1 MTRKETCPR
10 CSAVRKNKTA
20 KCCTVFDNGNKYCH
34 HCGYDSSRE
43 GKPEVEYSRP
53 SQNLPQVTSGE
64 FREILAT
71 RGITTD
77 VARRNKISWNG
88 REVLFPYMQGQEI
101 VNIKYLKCREDGDDR
116 RFRQESGAKKI
127 FYGLNDIIGEKDIF
141 IVEGEWDKLA
151 CEVAGYE
158 NVASVP
164 DGAPSPETKTY
175 TTKFKFIDD
184 CEHLF
189 AAAERVIIAVD
200 NDIAGKKLEDELV
213 RRFDP
218 QRCWLVKW
226 PLDCKDA
233 NDVLVKYGMV
243 KLMECLENPRQ
254 IPIDGV
260 FTSGDYFDAL
270 DSLYEDGLQGGVSTG
285 WPEVDRYY
293 TVRPGEM
300 TIITGIPSH
309 GKSTWLTA
317 LTVNL
322 THEFGWKWSIFSPEN
337 QPLQRYMG
345 IIAGMHVGKP
355 FGKGYTERINKQELQ
370 ESKKW
375 LDEHYYFTQ
384 PNDNELTVDSLL
396 KKAKETIDRYGVNAI
411 ILDPWNEIDS
421 TRPSGQSETEHINLS
436 LGKVRRFGRLHQ
448 VHMFIVAHP
457 QKLQKDK
464 DEKYPVPTAYEISG
478 SAHWYN
484 KGDAIIAVWRN
495 PKDEAKEVIVY
506 VQKVRFREVGRVGE
520 IKMKH
525 DVVTGRYSDVK
536 GDSMARYAGEG
547 HYE

>member
-1 MTRKETCPR
+1 MIRRTTCPK
-10 CSAVRKNKTA
+10 CSATRKNKTE
-20 KCCTVFDNGNKYCH
+20 KCCRVFDNGNEFCH
-34 HCGYDSSRE
+34 HCGYDSFRE
-43 GKPEVEYSRP
+43 NDGKPKVEYKKP
-53 SQNLPQVTSGE
+53 SQSLPQTRPDE
-64 FREILAT
+64 FKALLKS
-71 RGITTD
+71 RGITEE
-77 VARRNKISWNG
+77 VALRNKISWNG
-88 REVLFPYMQGQEI
+88 REVLFPYMHGKEI
-101 VNIKYLKCREDGDDR
+101 VNIKYRGKDKS
-116 RFRQESGAKKI
+116 FRQETGAMKI
-127 FYGLNDIIGEKDIF
+127 FYGLNDIIGEKDIY

-200 NDIAGKKLEDELV
+200 NDLPGKKLEAELV

-218 QRCWLVKW
+218 ERCWLVRW

-233 NDVLVKYGMV
+233 NEVLLKHGMV

-270 DSLYEDGLQGGVSTG
+270 DSLYEEGLQGGNSTG
-285 WPEVDRYY
+285 WAAVDEFY

-317 LTVNL
+317 LMVNL
-322 THEFGWKWSIFSPEN
+322 SHQFGWKWSVFSPEN

-345 IIAGMHVGKP
+345 IIAGMHIGKP
-355 FGKGYTERINKQELQ
+355 FGKGYTERINRKEL
-370 ESKKW
+370 EGSKKW
-375 LDEHYYFTQ
+375 LDEHFYFTQ
-384 PNDNELTVDSLL
+384 PNDDDLTIDSLL
-396 KKAKETIDRYGVNAI
+396 NKAKETVKRYGVNAVV
-411 ILDPWNEIDS
+411 LDPWNEIDS
-421 TRPSGQSETEHINLS
+421 TRPPGVSETEHINQS
-436 LGKVRRFGRLHQ
+436 LGKVRRFGRLYQ

-464 DEKYPVPTAYEISG
+464 DEKYPAPTAYEISG

-484 KGDAIIAVWRN
+484 KGDGIISIWRD
-495 PKDEAKEVIVY
+495 PKDETQQVVVY
-506 VQKVRFREVGRVGE
+506 IQKVRFREVGKVGE
-520 IKMKH
+520 VKLNH
-525 DVVTGRYSDVK
+525 DVITGRYSDK
-536 GDSMARYAGEG
+536 GWFESHYKGEVYG
-547 HYE
+547 

>member
-1 MTRKETCPR
+1 MTKKEICPK
-10 CSAVRKNKTA
+10 CSVTRKNKTA
-20 KCCTVFDNGNKYCH
+20 RCCTVFDNGNKFCH
-34 HCGYDSSRE
+34 HCGWDSSKE
-43 GKPEVEYSRP
+43 GKPKVSYKKP
-53 SQNLPQVTSGE
+53 SQVLPSGTSGE
-64 FREILAT
+64 FREMLSK
-71 RGITTD
+71 RGITEE
-77 VARRNKISWNG
+77 VAKRNKISWNG
-88 REVLFPYMQGQEI
+88 KEVLFPYMQGEEI
-101 VNIKYLKCREDGDDR
+101 VNIKYRGKDKS
-116 RFRQESGAKKI
+116 FRQEAGAMKI

-200 NDIAGKKLEDELV
+200 NDLPGQKLEAELI
-213 RRFDP
+213 RRFGKE
-218 QRCWLVKW
+218 RCWLVKW
-226 PLDCKDA
+226 PFDCKDA
-233 NDVLVKYGMV
+233 NEVLMKHGMV

-254 IPIDGV
+254 IPLDGV
-260 FTSGDYFDAL
+260 FTSGDYFGAI
-270 DSLYEDGLQGGVSTG
+270 DSLYDNGLQGGKSTG
-285 WPEVDRYY
+285 WDEIDKYY

-317 LTVNL
+317 LLVNL
-322 THEFGWKWSIFSPEN
+322 THEFGWRHSLFSPEN

-355 FGKGYTERINKQELQ
+355 FGKGHTDRMTRPELEQ
-370 ESKKW
+370 AKKW
-375 LDEHYYFTQ
+375 LDEHFYFTQ
-384 PNDNELTVDSLL
+384 PNDNELCIDSLL
-396 KKAKETIDRYGVNAI
+396 DKAKETIKRYGVNTI
-411 ILDPWNEIDS
+411 TLDPWNEIDS
-421 TRPSGQSETEHINLS
+421 KRPSGISETEHINQS
-436 LGKVRRFGRLHQ
+436 LAKVRRFGRLYQ
-448 VHMFIVAHP
+448 VHIFLVAHP

-484 KGDAIIAVWRN
+484 KGDAIIAVWRD
-495 PKDEAKEVIVY
+495 PKDETKEVVIY
-506 VQKVRFREVGRVGE
+506 VQKVRFREVGKVGE

-525 DVVTGRYSDVK
+525 DVVTGRYSDI
-536 GDSMARYAGEG
+536 GDFQSRGGNY
-547 HYE
+547 